1 MKSFNR
7 AYRNLGVISAWT
19 ICLVLVV
26 YMVVLTIGLVTLK
39 SPLDPISDP
48 YFSIMEILIFVTAPL
63 MVIAMASVHAYA
75 SAETK
80 PYSLMALIFMIL
92 MACITSGVHFVVL
105 TVSHQIEAAGFP
117 GASLL
122 FAFKWPS
129 VIYTLDILAWDW
141 FFALSMLFAAPVFK
155 TGKLER
161 TARFFMIVSGV
172 LSLLGLLGIPLANMN
187 VRNIGIVG
195 YTIVALV
202 AFLVMGIVFRRSHPH
217 TNTI

>member
-1 MKSFNR
+1 MEYFNR
-7 AYRNLGVISAWT
+7 AYRNLGMISAWT
-19 ICLVLVV
+19 ISLVLVL
-26 YMVVLTIGLVTLK
+26 YIPVLTIGLLTLK
-39 SPLDPISDP
+39 SPQDPIGDP
-48 YFSIMEILIFVTAPL
+48 YFSIMEILILVTAPL

-75 SAETK
+75 SSETK
-80 PYSLMALIFMIL
+80 AYSLTALIFMTL

-141 FFALSMLFAAPVFK
+141 FFALSMLFAALVFK
-155 TGKLER
+155 KGKLER
-161 TARFFMIVSGV
+161 TVRFFMIASGV

-202 AFLVMGIVFRRSHPH
+202 AFLLMGIVFRRSSPQ
-217 TNTI
+217 TNSI

>member
-75 SAETK
+75 SPETK

-92 MACITSGVHFVVL
+92 MACVTSGVHFVVL

-161 TARFFMIVSGV
+161 TVRFFMIFSGV

-202 AFLVMGIVFRRSHPH
+202 AFLLIGIVFRRSNPP
-217 TNTI
+217 IKSI